1 MAGDEVRVEPADLR
15 ARATTLD
22 EEITDE
28 SQRPTPPCGLPFVTA
43 SAAGIAAG
51 SDTLRSHL
59 ISGNREAERLAAV
72 LSEAADVYQQID
84 NRAAQALEYP
94 DGPRSV
100 EPVPVNPTL
109 PPSVPPIE
117 FPATVPAVP
126 GGQTDAG
133 FMDVK
138 AAAQIIHSGDS
149 GPMRTYG
156 EQAKKFAGT
165 LRDRAASFNL
175 DGINW
180 DGTAAEK
187 AGDAVRQH
195 KEWLEKLAESYEFLG
210 TEAIDM
216 ADAHDKWSGQHP
228 TVAEVEAVEARVAQA
243 GQAGDKD
250 ALARAMMDYLALQ
263 RKSEDVRTSYSADV
277 AGKSL
282 PKVLDPPPGAA
293 PVPPISSN
301 GDPRKGKTQPAGA
314 PGEPGSGGGGAQPG
328 GRPGAQPGGQAAAA
342 PMGGGSPAG
351 QGGAQPA
358 GASSGGGGSPSG
370 GGGSPAGGGGAPAAP
385 AAGGGLPGGLPGGGP
400 DGLPPLD
407 DPALKPAAAS
417 GGGAGGGSGGGAG
430 GGGGGV
436 PPSPLQP
443 AVGAE
448 TVAPG
453 AAGTGRAGA
462 ATAGPAGAMGA
473 MGGMGGMPMGG
484 HGAGRGQGGGEKK
497 RTPGLAP
504 DEDLYVE
511 DRPFTES
518 VIGYTPK
525 PRDRKDS
532 K

>member
-15 ARATTLD
+15 ARATALD

-43 SAAGIAAG
+43 ATAGIAAG

-84 NRAAQALEYP
+84 DRAAQALEYP

-100 EPVPVNPTL
+100 EPVPVDPTL

-117 FPATVPAVP
+117 FPSTAPAVP

-138 AAAQIIHSGDS
+138 AAAQIIHSGNS

-175 DGINW
+175 EGIHW
-180 DGTAAEK
+180 EGTAAEK

-216 ADAHDKWSGQHP
+216 ADAHDKWARQHP
-228 TVAEVEAVEARVAQA
+228 TVAEVEAVESRVAKA

-250 ALARAMMDYLALQ
+250 ALAKAVTDYLALQ

-282 PKVLDPPPGAA
+282 PGVLDPPPGAA

-301 GDPRKGKTQPAGA
+301 GDPRRAKNKPPGEDA
-314 PGEPGSGGGGAQPG
+314 PGQPGAGGGSGGGGG
-328 GRPGAQPGGQAAAA
+328 GGQPGGQQGGRAGAA
-342 PMGGGSPAG
+342 PMGAGSPG
-351 QGGAQPA
+351 GEGGARPA
-358 GASSGGGGSPSG
+358 GASSGGGSPSG

-385 AAGGGLPGGLPGGGP
+385 AAGGLPGGLTGAGP

-407 DPALKPAAAS
+407 DPALKPAAVS
-417 GGGAGGGSGGGAG
+417 GGGSGGGA
-430 GGGGGV
+430 GGGGV

-462 ATAGPAGAMGA
+462 ATAGPAGA

-525 PRDRKDS
+525 PPRDRKDS

>member
-15 ARATTLD
+15 ARAATLD

-84 NRAAQALEYP
+84 NRAAQALGYP
-94 DGPRSV
+94 DGPCSV

-117 FPATVPAVP
+117 FPSSAPALP
-126 GGQTDAG
+126 GGQIDAG

-138 AAAQIIHSGDS
+138 AAAQIIHSGNP
-149 GPMRTYG
+149 GPMRAYG
-156 EQAKKFAGT
+156 EQAKTFAGT
-165 LRDRAASFNL
+165 LRGRAASFNL
-175 DGINW
+175 EGITW

-195 KEWLEKLAESYEFLG
+195 KDWLEKLAESYEFLG

-216 ADAHDKWSGQHP
+216 ADAHDTWAGQHP
-228 TVAEVEAVEARVAQA
+228 TVAEVEAVESRVAQA

-250 ALARAMMDYLALQ
+250 ALAKAVMDYLALQ
-263 RKSEDVRTSYSADV
+263 RRSEDVRISYSADV

-282 PKVLDPPPGAA
+282 PRVLDPPPGAA

-301 GDPRKGKTQPAGA
+301 GDPRKGENKPTGGDAPGQPGAGA
-314 PGEPGSGGGGAQPG
+314 GSGGGGGSGQQG
-328 GRPGAQPGGQAAAA
+328 GRAGAA
-342 PMGGGSPAG
+342 PMGAGSAGGE
-351 QGGAQPA
+351 GGAQPL
-358 GASSGGGGSPSG
+358 GASSGGGSPSG

-385 AAGGGLPGGLPGGGP
+385 ADGGLPVGLPGADP
-400 DGLPPLD
+400 DRLPPLD

-417 GGGAGGGSGGGAG
+417 GGGTGGGSGGGA
-430 GGGGGV
+430 GGGGV

-453 AAGTGRAGA
+453 AAGPGRAGA
-462 ATAGPAGAMGA
+462 AAAGPAGAMGA
-473 MGGMGGMPMGG
+473 MGAMGGTPMGG
-484 HGAGRGQGGGEKK
+484 HGAGRGPGGGEKK
-497 RTPGLAP
+497 RAPGLAP

-525 PRDRKDS
+525 PSRDRKDS